1 MNILKDTVNEDIG
14 ILSPEHT
21 LWLFYGPGAPIPI
34 HQQASTTGEALSS
47 CYGPEWTGQHGA
59 SWPRDPWT
67 HSPPLLWTN
76 SKCFL
81 KSMVPGFHQNGGKEM
96 ENRRNS
102 VGVLISGPAYK
113 NAYFLYQ
120 YCVEERE
127 GRKLLPKQFK
137 KISCNWKIRVNR
149 LKEPTAYL
157 AQWVEI
163 DPCKFQNSRQGQF
176 YKLRVRR

>member
-1 MNILKDTVNEDIG
+1 MEFFLQNTHCDCFMVREPLYPFTSKYPPQER
-14 ILSPEHT
+14 H
-21 LWLFYGPGAPIPI
+21 WAP
-34 HQQASTTGEALSS
+34 
-47 CYGPEWTGQHGA
+47 YGPEWTGQHGA
-59 SWPRDPWT
+59 SWPQDPWT

-102 VGVLISGPAYK
+102 IGVLISGPAYK